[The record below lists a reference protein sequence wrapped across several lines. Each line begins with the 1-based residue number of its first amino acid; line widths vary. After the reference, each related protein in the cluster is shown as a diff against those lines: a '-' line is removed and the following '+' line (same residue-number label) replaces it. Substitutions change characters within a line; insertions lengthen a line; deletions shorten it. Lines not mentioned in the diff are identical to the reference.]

1 MAIVDKSGSHW
12 EKEANAIQ
20 YIKLNIYCLS
30 LATVKRSE
38 EEEGGGGTPRRR
50 NDVDA
55 AEAASDDDDDK
66 QLCHTRKHGLNI
78 STNSLCTDN
87 TKEIQ

>member
-30 LATVKRSE
+30 LATVKRRRKKKE
-38 EEEGGGGTPRRR
+38 VGERPEGATMWMLQRQP
-50 NDVDA
+50 
-55 AEAASDDDDDK
+55 
-66 QLCHTRKHGLNI
+66 QMMMMMI
-78 STNSLCTDN
+78 SSCATQGSMA
-87 TKEIQ
+87 